1 MNGGEALVATL
12 LSHGASTGFCVPGES
27 YLTVLEGL
35 RVARDRFRLVLCRHE
50 STVTMAADAYAKA
63 TGEVGIGFVTR
74 GPGATNAS
82 IGLHTAKQDSSPIV
96 LFIGHVPTAEMGR
109 EAFQEIDYPV
119 AFGPLTKAVIEV
131 MKPEDTAQATADALR
146 IALDGRPGPVA
157 VVLPE
162 DVTEEEA
169 GDVAIPQPTP
179 RTPHLAEA
187 AQLEAAAAIIEGAR
201 HPVIITGELV
211 GLERAH
217 GALGEFAETI
227 GAGVACTFR
236 RQDVLPLDHPSN
248 FGQFGLSLAPFQ
260 KNFWPDVDTV
270 IIAGARPDGVSIQDY
285 TLLRDDQAVIHIYP
299 DADVFRQTNPR
310 IGIDGDLKP
319 TLEALTARLGGG
331 VSNERLEWR
340 AAQHEA
346 YMAYATGDDEK
357 AKAQGAVDM
366 RAVVG
371 ILADHLPSGAAVVN
385 DSGAFA
391 SWLHRHYP
399 YDTPFSQFAAC
410 LGAMGYG
417 MPGAIGAKLAR
428 PDHPVV
434 AMIGDGGFLMTG
446 QEIVTAVQQHLP
458 IVVVVCDNGMY
469 GSIAT
474 HQYRRGGMDALHGTV
489 MNSPDFAALARAYG
503 AKAWTVEETAAF
515 GPALDAALAVDDGPT
530 LIHLKTDM
538 RDLNAAGPQMAQ
550 DALGGWQRPPNT

>member
-27 YLTVLEGL
+27 YLTVLEAL

-50 STVTMAADAYAKA
+50 STTTFAADAYAKA
-63 TGEVGIGFVTR
+63 TGKPGIAFVTR

-96 LFIGHVPTAEMGR
+96 LFIGHVPTREMGR
-109 EAFQEIDYPV
+109 ESFQEIDYPA

-131 MKPEDTAQATADALR
+131 MKPADTAKATAEALR

-169 GDVAIPQPTP
+169 GEVAIPDPTP
-179 RTPHLAEA
+179 RTPHLAGDD
-187 AQLEAAAAIIEGAR
+187 QLEAAAAIIEGAQ

-211 GLERAH
+211 GLEGAH
-217 GALGEFAETI
+217 GALAKFAETI

-236 RQDVLPLDHPSN
+236 RQDVLPLDHPAN
-248 FGQFGLSLAPFQ
+248 LGQFGLSLAPFQ
-260 KNFWPDVDTV
+260 KDFWPDVDAV

-299 DADVFRQTNPR
+299 DAEAFTQTNPR
-310 IGIDGDLKP
+310 VGIDADLAP
-319 TLEALTARLGGG
+319 TLEALTARLTTGI
-331 VSNERLEWR
+331 SNARLEWR
-340 AAQHEA
+340 AAQHDA
-346 YMAYATGDDEK
+346 YMNYACGPDEK
-357 AKAQGAVDM
+357 AKALGAVDM
-366 RAVVG
+366 RAVVAE
-371 ILADHLPSGAAVVN
+371 LAERLPEGASIVN

-399 YDTPFSQFAAC
+399 YDTPYSQFAAC

-417 MPGAIGAKLAR
+417 MPGALGAKLAR
-428 PDHPVV
+428 PDKVVV
-434 AMIGDGGFLMTG
+434 AMMGDGGFLMTG
-446 QEIVTAVQQHLP
+446 QEIVTAVQQNLP
-458 IVVVVCDNGMY
+458 IVVIVCDNGFY

-474 HQYRRGGMDALHGTV
+474 HQYRRGGIESLHGTV

-503 AKAWTVEETAAF
+503 AQAWTVEETAAF
-515 GPALDAALAVDDGPT
+515 GPALEEALAVEDGPT

-550 DALGGWQRPPNT
+550 DALGNWQRPPNT